1 MRLPWPHPKARRE
14 AITSRPLLLAGV
26 ARLTEHVG
34 QARLLLTRTH
44 AAGDQIK
51 AIIANVREGLDH
63 IRATAPQ
70 LPKRDRWRALIRY
83 IVAEIL
89 RLKPDNV
96 RSAIEFP
103 PPLTG

>member
-1 MRLPWPHPKARRE
+1 VRLAHPQARRE

-26 ARLTEHVG
+26 ARLTEHAG
-34 QARLLLTRTH
+34 QARLLLTLTH

-51 AIIANVREGLDH
+51 AMIANIRKGLDH
-63 IRATAPQ
+63 IRTTAPQ

-89 RLKPDNV
+89 RLKPDQYPLPMGL
-96 RSAIEFP
+96 P
-103 PPLTG
+103 PPLPV